1 MTDHPAV
8 QKAIDYLHRRGY
20 PIPVNVQEF
29 LDGKTK
35 ENVSTRATKQA
46 ESIEDANAAYHDVIS
61 ESLTGY
67 FEEGGNVSSYKNEF
81 KRATLDNFY
90 DVFDLG
96 WVDGGGELPID
107 DDDANS
113 WLEARVNQELGFIDG
128 VFQEAKELRKE
139 EDFDYFSWITSR
151 ADGYTRTLTEVY
163 NQARLRVSKDVM
175 VTFDGDDGEES
186 CSDCQKLKGV
196 RHKISWFIKR
206 NYVPPHGSGLECGRG
221 GRCQHGLF
229 DDSGEQITI

>member
-1 MTDHPAV
+1 MITHPAV
-8 QKAIDYLHRRGY
+8 QKAINYLNRRGY
-20 PIPVNVQEF
+20 SIPEEILETVN
-29 LDGKTK
+29 G
-35 ENVSTRATKQA
+35 NVSTRATKQI
-46 ESIEDANAAYHDVIS
+46 ESIDQANAAYHDAIS

-96 WVDGGGELPID
+96 WADGGGELPID

-113 WLEARVNQELGFIDG
+113 WIEARVNQELGFIDG
-128 VFQEAKELRKE
+128 LFQEAKELRKE
-139 EDFDYFSWITSR
+139 EDFDYFSWIVAR

-163 NQARLRVSKDVM
+163 NAATLRAQTDKM

-186 CSDCQKLKGV
+186 CADCQKLKGV
-196 RHKISWFIKR
+196 RHKISWFVKR
-206 NYVPPHGSGLECGRG
+206 NFVPPFGSGLQCGSG
-221 GRCQHGLF
+221 GHCHHGLF